1 MPLTERRSTGRETLE
16 LPIRLTDG
24 RMGRATNVCPTGLYL
39 LLPAGALIP
48 DWIRVDL
55 TLPSSRVRVH
65 AYGEVVRVEQLPK
78 ATGVALRL
86 HHLHL
91 SRRERHDA

>member
-1 MPLTERRSTGRETLE
+1 MPLTERRSTDRESLE

-24 RMGRATNVCPTGLYL
+24 RIARATNVCPSGLYL
-39 LLPAGALIP
+39 LLPDGALIP
-48 DWIRVDL
+48 DWIRVDI
-55 TLPSSRVRVH
+55 TLPTTRVRVH
-65 AYGEVVRVEQLPK
+65 AYGEVVRVEQLAN

-86 HHLHL
+86 HHLQL